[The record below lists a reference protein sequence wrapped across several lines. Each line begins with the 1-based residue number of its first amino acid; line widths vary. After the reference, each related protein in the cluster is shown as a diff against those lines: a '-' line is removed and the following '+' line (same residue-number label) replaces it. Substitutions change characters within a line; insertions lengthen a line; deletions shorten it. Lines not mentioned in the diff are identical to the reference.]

1 MITLPV
7 KIPNQVSFL
16 EYNVSV
22 FIFRTRKILPIEK
35 KQKNSDGQ
43 TDNDKFRVTAHII
56 LKKPDIVVESKQK
69 IDINMSFNRLNMS
82 NFLSTY

>member
-22 FIFRTRKILPIEK
+22 FIFSTRKILSIEK
-35 KQKNSDGQ
+35 KLKISNGQ
-43 TDNDKFRVTAHII
+43 IDNDKYRIKAHII
-56 LKKPDIVVESKQK
+56 LKKLDIFVESKQK
-69 IDINMSFNRLNMS
+69 LM
-82 NFLSTY
+82 